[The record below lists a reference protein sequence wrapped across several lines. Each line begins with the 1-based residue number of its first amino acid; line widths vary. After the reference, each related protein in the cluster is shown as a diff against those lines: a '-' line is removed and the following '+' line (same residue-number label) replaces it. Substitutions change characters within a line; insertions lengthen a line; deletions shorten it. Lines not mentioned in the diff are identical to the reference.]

1 MKYYS
6 GLVDY
11 PHDNHKVTKK
21 MAENGKYYVRL
32 ETDRKYN
39 PEKKYNVPVRVTIG
53 VLDENDNTK
62 MHPNENFKIYFPD
75 VKIEKEDEECNR
87 SQCLRVGAYS
97 LIKNMF
103 NETKLNDII
112 NPLFKDKGGLIKDLV
127 SYEIIEESNVMQH
140 FEDYEYN
147 HPLFNENMHIYSDSS
162 VSDLLSKNITPDDIN
177 TFINA
182 WTKINKSKGKV
193 YISYDSTNSNCQA
206 MDIDLCEMGHAK
218 LNPAKPI
225 VNLSIA
231 FDEDNKIP
239 LFYELYSGSIPDISC
254 IETMINKAKGFGFND
269 ACFILD
275 RGYFSKNNIRN
286 IVKQGY
292 DFLIAARNR
301 EGFID
306 DLISECDLSFKS
318 NRKNRVN
325 NQNIYGTSYK
335 KKLFGLND
343 EVYVHVF
350 FNAGKY
356 PSILQNVEN
365 DIAIYA
371 ERLNKLEFEII
382 DPDFKDP
389 YHELIIDKD
398 NKLIAFRE
406 NEKVIE
412 DIEKYLGY
420 FVLITS
426 EKMTYAEAF
435 NKYSGRDQSEKLFKS
450 GKSFL
455 GGDAYRVHTKQSL
468 ESKTLITFIA
478 LIIRNAIY
486 NKLMSEKYL
495 INEPDNNIFSVPE
508 AIKQLEKIEMIKYN
522 DTYRLSSALSRNQKK
537 LLKAFNMNSGSILME
552 AQYIANILKKHP

>member
-127 SYEIIEESNVMQH
+127 SYEIIDESNVMQH

-365 DIAIYA
+365 DIAIHA
-371 ERLNKLEFEII
+371 ERLNKLKFEIV
-382 DPDFKDP
+382 DPDFKDQ

-508 AIKQLEKIEMIKYN
+508 AIKQLEKVEMIKYN

-552 AQYIANILKKHP
+552 AQYIAETLKKQP

>member
-75 VKIEKEDEECNR
+75 VKIEKEDEESNR

-292 DFLIAARNR
+292 DFLIAARNK

-365 DIAIYA
+365 DIAIHA
-371 ERLNKLEFEII
+371 ERLNKLKFEII
-382 DPDFKDP
+382 DPDFKDQVVTT
-389 YHELIIDKD
+389 KD
-398 NKLIAFRE
+398 GTEYVR
-406 NEKVIE
+406 
-412 DIEKYLGY
+412 
-420 FVLITS
+420 
-426 EKMTYAEAF
+426 
-435 NKYSGRDQSEKLFKS
+435 
-450 GKSFL
+450 
-455 GGDAYRVHTKQSL
+455 
-468 ESKTLITFIA
+468 SK
-478 LIIRNAIY
+478 
-486 NKLMSEKYL
+486 
-495 INEPDNNIFSVPE
+495 PDGSKRNNIEPELPPAEETPDSETEPPSVEETVPSETEPE
-508 AIKQLEKIEMIKYN
+508 PVEEVEETEAVTIEETAELYEEEAA
-522 DTYRLSSALSRNQKK
+522 Y
-537 LLKAFNMNSGSILME
+537 LKPVVNTCAR
-552 AQYIANILKKHP
+552 

>member
-32 ETDRKYN
+32 EIDRKYN

-75 VKIEKEDEECNR
+75 VKIEKEDEESNR

-365 DIAIYA
+365 DIAIHA
-371 ERLNKLEFEII
+371 ERLNKLKFEIV

-426 EKMTYAEAF
+426 EKMTYTEAF

-508 AIKQLEKIEMIKYN
+508 AIKQLEKVEMIKYN

-537 LLKAFNMNSGSILME
+537 LLKAFNMNSGSILMD
-552 AQYIANILKKHP
+552 AQYIAETLKKQP

>member
-127 SYEIIEESNVMQH
+127 SYEIIDESNVMQH

-177 TFINA
+177 TFISA

-218 LNPAKPI
+218 LNPTKPI

-275 RGYFSKNNIRN
+275 RGYFSKNNVRN

-365 DIAIYA
+365 DIAIHA

-382 DPDFKDP
+382 NPDFKDP

-537 LLKAFNMNSGSILME
+537 ILKAFNMNSGSILMD
-552 AQYIANILKKHP
+552 AQYIAETLKKQP

>member
-127 SYEIIEESNVMQH
+127 SYEIIDESNVMQH

-365 DIAIYA
+365 DIAIHA
-371 ERLNKLEFEII
+371 ERLNKLKFEIV
-382 DPDFKDP
+382 DPDFKDQ

-537 LLKAFNMNSGSILME
+537 ILKAFNMNSGSILMD
-552 AQYIANILKKHP
+552 AQYIAETLKKQP

>member
-365 DIAIYA
+365 DIAIHA
-371 ERLNKLEFEII
+371 ERLNKLKFEIV
-382 DPDFKDP
+382 DPDFKDQ

-508 AIKQLEKIEMIKYN
+508 AIKQLEKVEMIKYN

-552 AQYIANILKKHP
+552 AQYIAETLKKQP

>member
-75 VKIEKEDEECNR
+75 VKIEKEDEESNR

-275 RGYFSKNNIRN
+275 RGYFSKNNVRN

-365 DIAIYA
+365 DIAIHA
-371 ERLNKLEFEII
+371 ERLNKLKFEIV
-382 DPDFKDP
+382 DPDFKDT

-426 EKMTYAEAF
+426 ETMTYAEAF

-486 NKLMSEKYL
+486 NKLRDEKYS

-508 AIKQLEKIEMIKYN
+508 AIKQLEKVEMIKYN

-552 AQYIANILKKHP
+552 AQYIAETLKKQP

>member
-292 DFLIAARNR
+292 DFLIAARNK

-365 DIAIYA
+365 DIAIHA
-371 ERLNKLEFEII
+371 ERLNKLKFEII

-389 YHELIIDKD
+389 YQELIIDKD

-406 NEKVIE
+406 NEKVID

-537 LLKAFNMNSGSILME
+537 ILKAFNMNSGSILME
-552 AQYIANILKKHP
+552 AQYIAETLKKQP

>member
-365 DIAIYA
+365 DIAIHA

-382 DPDFKDP
+382 NPDFKDP

-537 LLKAFNMNSGSILME
+537 ILKAFNMNSGSILMD
-552 AQYIANILKKHP
+552 AQYIAETLKKQP

>member
-275 RGYFSKNNIRN
+275 RGYFSKNNVRN

-365 DIAIYA
+365 DIAIHA
-371 ERLNKLEFEII
+371 ERLNKLLFQKLDE
-382 DPDFKDP
+382 DFKDP

-508 AIKQLEKIEMIKYN
+508 AIKQLEKVEMIKYN

-537 LLKAFNMNSGSILME
+537 ILKAFDMNSGSILME

>member
-1 MKYYS
+1 MKYFDI
-6 GLVDY
+6 LVDY
-11 PHDNHKVTKK
+11 PKDNHKVTTKE
-21 MAENGKYYVRL
+21 ADSGKTYVRL

-75 VKIEKEDEECNR
+75 VKIEKEDEESNR

-177 TFINA
+177 TFISA

-254 IETMINKAKGFGFND
+254 IETMINKAKDFGFND

-292 DFLIAARNR
+292 NFLIAARNR

-365 DIAIYA
+365 DIAIHA
-371 ERLNKLEFEII
+371 ERLNKLKFEIV

-455 GGDAYRVHTKQSL
+455 GGDSYRVHTKQSL

-537 LLKAFNMNSGSILME
+537 LLKAFDMNSGSILME
-552 AQYIANILKKHP
+552 AQYIAETLKKQP

>member
-75 VKIEKEDEECNR
+75 VKIEKEDEESNR

-365 DIAIYA
+365 DIAIHA
-371 ERLNKLEFEII
+371 ERLNKLKFEII
-382 DPDFKDP
+382 DPGFKDS

-406 NEKVIE
+406 NEKAIE

-552 AQYIANILKKHP
+552 AQYIAETLKKQP

>member
-53 VLDENDNTK
+53 MLDENDNTK

-75 VKIEKEDEECNR
+75 VKIEKEDEESNR

-218 LNPAKPI
+218 LNPTKPI

-365 DIAIYA
+365 DIAIHA
-371 ERLNKLEFEII
+371 ERLNKLKFEIV

-435 NKYSGRDQSEKLFKS
+435 NKYSGRDKSEKLFRS
-450 GKSFL
+450 GKPFL
-455 GGDAYRVHTKQSL
+455 GGDAVHTRQSL

-552 AQYIANILKKHP
+552 AQYIAETLKKQA

>member
-75 VKIEKEDEECNR
+75 VKIEKEDEESNR

-275 RGYFSKNNIRN
+275 RGYFSKNNVRN

-365 DIAIYA
+365 DIAIHA

-537 LLKAFNMNSGSILME
+537 LLKAFDMNSGSILME

>member
-75 VKIEKEDEECNR
+75 VKIEKEDEESNR

-365 DIAIYA
+365 DIAIHA
-371 ERLNKLEFEII
+371 ERLNKLKFEII
-382 DPDFKDP
+382 DPDFKDS

>member
-75 VKIEKEDEECNR
+75 VKIEKEDEESNR

-127 SYEIIEESNVMQH
+127 SYEIIDESNVMQH

-365 DIAIYA
+365 DIAIHA
-371 ERLNKLEFEII
+371 ERLNKLKFEIV
-382 DPDFKDP
+382 DPDFKDQ

-552 AQYIANILKKHP
+552 AQYIANILKKQP

>member
-32 ETDRKYN
+32 EIDRKYN

-75 VKIEKEDEECNR
+75 VKIEKEDEESNR

-292 DFLIAARNR
+292 DFLIAARNK

-365 DIAIYA
+365 DIAIHA
-371 ERLNKLEFEII
+371 ERLNKLKFEIV
-382 DPDFKDP
+382 DPDFKDT

-406 NEKVIE
+406 NDKAIE

-537 LLKAFNMNSGSILME
+537 LLKAFNMHSGSILME
-552 AQYIANILKKHP
+552 AQYIAETLKKQP

>member
-75 VKIEKEDEECNR
+75 VKIEKEDEESNR

-356 PSILQNVEN
+356 PVYLQNIEN
-365 DIAIYA
+365 DIAIHA
-371 ERLNKLEFEII
+371 ERLNKLKFEIV

-508 AIKQLEKIEMIKYN
+508 SIKQLEKIEMIKYDN
-522 DTYRLSSALSRNQKK
+522 VYRLSSALSPNQKK
-537 LLKAFNMNSGSILME
+537 ILKAFNMNNGSIIMD
-552 AQYIANILKKHP
+552 AQYIAETLKKQP

>member
-127 SYEIIEESNVMQH
+127 SYEIIDESNVMQH

-177 TFINA
+177 TFISA

-365 DIAIYA
+365 DIAIHA
-371 ERLNKLEFEII
+371 DRLNKLRFEKI
-382 DPDFKDP
+382 DEDYKDP
-389 YHELIIDKD
+389 YHELITDKD
-398 NKLIAFRE
+398 NVLIAFRE
-406 NEKVIE
+406 NEKAIE

-537 LLKAFNMNSGSILME
+537 LLKAFNMNSGSILMD
-552 AQYIANILKKHP
+552 AQYIAETLKKQP

>member
-365 DIAIYA
+365 DIAIHA
-371 ERLNKLEFEII
+371 ERLNKLKFEIV
-382 DPDFKDP
+382 DQDFKDP

-398 NKLIAFRE
+398 NKLLAFRE

-508 AIKQLEKIEMIKYN
+508 AIKQLEKVEMIKYN

-537 LLKAFNMNSGSILME
+537 LLKAFNMNSGSILMD
-552 AQYIANILKKHP
+552 AQYIAETLKKQP

>member
-75 VKIEKEDEECNR
+75 VKIEKEDEESNR

-162 VSDLLSKNITPDDIN
+162 ISDLLSKNITPDDIN

-365 DIAIYA
+365 DIAIHA
-371 ERLNKLEFEII
+371 ERLNKLKFEIV

-537 LLKAFNMNSGSILME
+537 LLKAFNMHSGSILME
-552 AQYIANILKKHP
+552 AQYIAETLKKQP

>member
-75 VKIEKEDEECNR
+75 VKIEKEDEESNR

-335 KKLFGLND
+335 KKIFGLND

-365 DIAIYA
+365 DIAIHA
-371 ERLNKLEFEII
+371 ERLNKLKFEIV
-382 DPDFKDP
+382 DPDFKDQ

-508 AIKQLEKIEMIKYN
+508 AIKQLEKVEMIKYN

>member
-275 RGYFSKNNIRN
+275 RGYFSKNNVRN

-292 DFLIAARNR
+292 DFLIAARNK

-365 DIAIYA
+365 DIAIHA
-371 ERLNKLEFEII
+371 ERLNKLKFEIV
-382 DPDFKDP
+382 DQDFKDP

>member
-75 VKIEKEDEECNR
+75 VKIEKEDEESNR

-127 SYEIIEESNVMQH
+127 SYEIIDESNVMQH

-162 VSDLLSKNITPDDIN
+162 VSDLLSKN

-193 YISYDSTNSNCQA
+193 YISYDSTNSKCQA
-206 MDIDLCEMGHAK
+206 KDIDLCEMGHAK

-254 IETMINKAKGFGFND
+254 IETMINKAKGFGFNN

-365 DIAIYA
+365 DIAIHA
-371 ERLNKLEFEII
+371 ERLNKLKFEIV

-552 AQYIANILKKHP
+552 AQYIAETLKKQP

>member
-75 VKIEKEDEECNR
+75 EKIDDEELKR

-127 SYEIIEESNVMQH
+127 SYEIIDESNVMQH

-177 TFINA
+177 TFISA

-292 DFLIAARNR
+292 DFLIAARNK

-365 DIAIYA
+365 DIAIHA
-371 ERLNKLEFEII
+371 ERLNKLKFEIV

-537 LLKAFNMNSGSILME
+537 ILKAFNMNSGSILME
-552 AQYIANILKKHP
+552 AQYIAETLKK

>member
-127 SYEIIEESNVMQH
+127 SYEIIDESNVMQH

-218 LNPAKPI
+218 LNPTKPI

-365 DIAIYA
+365 DIAIHA
-371 ERLNKLEFEII
+371 ERLNKLKFEIV

-468 ESKTLITFIA
+468 ESKTLITFIS

-552 AQYIANILKKHP
+552 AQYIAETLKKQP

>member
-75 VKIEKEDEECNR
+75 VKIEKEDEESNR

-127 SYEIIEESNVMQH
+127 SYEIIDESNVMQH

-218 LNPAKPI
+218 LNPTKPI

-365 DIAIYA
+365 DIAIHA
-371 ERLNKLEFEII
+371 ERLNKLKFEIV
-382 DPDFKDP
+382 DQDFKDP

-537 LLKAFNMNSGSILME
+537 ILKAFNMNSGSILMD
-552 AQYIANILKKHP
+552 AQYIAETLKKQP

>member
-75 VKIEKEDEECNR
+75 VKIEKEDEESNR

-218 LNPAKPI
+218 LNPTKPI

-292 DFLIAARNR
+292 DFLIAARNK

-365 DIAIYA
+365 DIAMHA
-371 ERLNKLEFEII
+371 ERLNKLLFQKLDE
-382 DPDFKDP
+382 DYKDP

-508 AIKQLEKIEMIKYN
+508 AIKQLEKVEMIKYN

-552 AQYIANILKKHP
+552 AQYIAETLKKQP

>member
-75 VKIEKEDEECNR
+75 VKIEKEDEESNR

-254 IETMINKAKGFGFND
+254 IETMINKAKDFGFND

-292 DFLIAARNR
+292 NFLIAARNR

-365 DIAIYA
+365 DIAIHA
-371 ERLNKLEFEII
+371 ERLNKLKFEIV

-537 LLKAFNMNSGSILME
+537 LLKAFDMNSGSILME
-552 AQYIANILKKHP
+552 AQYIAETLKKWP

>member
-75 VKIEKEDEECNR
+75 VKIEKEDEESNR

-365 DIAIYA
+365 DIAMNA
-371 ERLNKLEFEII
+371 ERLNKLLFQKLDE
-382 DPDFKDP
+382 DYKDQ

-508 AIKQLEKIEMIKYN
+508 AIKQLEKVEMIKYN

>member
-75 VKIEKEDEECNR
+75 VKIEKEDEESNR

-162 VSDLLSKNITPDDIN
+162 ISDLLSKNITPDDIN

-218 LNPAKPI
+218 LNPDKPI

-292 DFLIAARNR
+292 DFLIAARNK

-365 DIAIYA
+365 DIAIHA
-371 ERLNKLEFEII
+371 ERLNKLEFEIV

-508 AIKQLEKIEMIKYN
+508 AIKQLEKVEMIKYN

-552 AQYIANILKKHP
+552 AQYIAETLKKQP

>member
-75 VKIEKEDEECNR
+75 VKIEKEDEESNR

-162 VSDLLSKNITPDDIN
+162 ISDLLSKNITPDDIN

-365 DIAIYA
+365 DIAIHA
-371 ERLNKLEFEII
+371 ERLNKLKFEIV
-382 DPDFKDP
+382 DLDFKDP

-406 NEKVIE
+406 NEKAIE

-508 AIKQLEKIEMIKYN
+508 AIKQLEKVEMIKYN
-522 DTYRLSSALSRNQKK
+522 DTDRLSSALSRNQKK

>member
-75 VKIEKEDEECNR
+75 VKIEKEDEESNR

-292 DFLIAARNR
+292 DFLIAARNK

-365 DIAIYA
+365 DIAIHA
-371 ERLNKLEFEII
+371 ERLNKLKFEIV
-382 DPDFKDP
+382 DPDFKDQ

-508 AIKQLEKIEMIKYN
+508 AIKQLEKVEMIKYN

>member
-75 VKIEKEDEECNR
+75 VKIEKEDEESNR

-127 SYEIIEESNVMQH
+127 SYEIIDESNVMQH

-218 LNPAKPI
+218 LNPTKPI

-239 LFYELYSGSIPDISC
+239 LFYELYSGSVPDISC

-275 RGYFSKNNIRN
+275 RGYFSKNNVRN

-292 DFLIAARNR
+292 DFLIAARNK

-356 PSILQNVEN
+356 PVYLQNIEN
-365 DIAIYA
+365 DIAIHA
-371 ERLNKLEFEII
+371 ERLNKLKFEIV
-382 DPDFKDP
+382 DLDFKDP

>member
-75 VKIEKEDEECNR
+75 VKIEKEDEESNR

-97 LIKNMF
+97 LIKNIF

-112 NPLFKDKGGLIKDLV
+112 NPLFKEKSGLIKDLV

-365 DIAIYA
+365 DIAIHA
-371 ERLNKLEFEII
+371 ERLNKLKFEII
-382 DPDFKDP
+382 DPDFKDS

-552 AQYIANILKKHP
+552 AQYIAETLKKQP

>member
-75 VKIEKEDEECNR
+75 VKIEKEDEESNR

-162 VSDLLSKNITPDDIN
+162 ISDLLSKNITPDDIN

-365 DIAIYA
+365 DIAIHA
-371 ERLNKLEFEII
+371 ERLNKLKFEIV
-382 DPDFKDP
+382 DPDFKDQ

-508 AIKQLEKIEMIKYN
+508 AIKQLEKVEMIKYN

-537 LLKAFNMNSGSILME
+537 LLKAFNMNSGSILMD
-552 AQYIANILKKHP
+552 AQYIAETLKKQP

>member
-75 VKIEKEDEECNR
+75 VKIEKEDEESNR

-127 SYEIIEESNVMQH
+127 SYEIIDESNVMQH

-162 VSDLLSKNITPDDIN
+162 ISDLLSKNITPDDIN

-318 NRKNRVN
+318 NRKNRVD

-365 DIAIYA
+365 DIAIHA
-371 ERLNKLEFEII
+371 ERLNKLKFEIV
-382 DPDFKDP
+382 DPDFKDQ

-508 AIKQLEKIEMIKYN
+508 AIKQLEKVEMIKYN

-552 AQYIANILKKHP
+552 AQYIAETLKKQP

>member
-75 VKIEKEDEECNR
+75 VKIEKEDEESNR

-103 NETKLNDII
+103 DETKLNDII

-127 SYEIIEESNVMQH
+127 SYEIIDESNVMQH

-162 VSDLLSKNITPDDIN
+162 ISDLLSKNITPDDIN

-275 RGYFSKNNIRN
+275 RGYFSKNNVRN

-365 DIAIYA
+365 DIAIHA
-371 ERLNKLEFEII
+371 ERLNKLKFERV
-382 DPDFKDP
+382 DPNFKDP

-552 AQYIANILKKHP
+552 AQYIAETLKKHP